1 MSEDTIENLKSMNNF
16 LSDVPDIFSPTNID
30 NIENEFKNESK
41 EEPPIKQPIKFILTK
56 QDTPSVSFLQKK
68 TCLKLND
75 SSTDSD
81 NSNNGRWSKDEQL
94 RFAEAVLNY
103 GNDWK
108 NIQNHVSSRNITQVR
123 SHAQKFLMKLKESNY
138 LLNKGL
144 DQNQSWTKIMNF
156 LKKTLSYDE
165 LKEVLFSVEQ
175 TGQKKIGGKK
185 HKNFKKIKKKE
196 NNQNDD
202 ENQLLDENNTK
213 INHGTNEEYCGI
225 HLYYGK
231 NFLNLDEEEKNY
243 SLKYKMIKKEEEEK
257 ELQKFI
263 ECFNSSSGEITLNSS
278 FEENSYKDDEEEIGY
293 NYLNKANIK
302 YNKYF

>member
-1 MSEDTIENLKSMNNF
+1 MSEDTIDNLNLMNIF
-16 LSDVPDIFSPTNID
+16 LSEVPDIFSQTNID
-30 NIENEFKNESK
+30 NIDNEFKNESK
-41 EEPPIKQPIKFILTK
+41 EEHPIKQPVKFILTK
-56 QDTPSVSFLQKK
+56 QDTPSVSFIQKK

-81 NSNNGRWSKDEQL
+81 NSNNGRWSKEEQKL
-94 RFAEAVLNY
+94 FAEAVLNY

-108 NIQNHVSSRNITQVR
+108 NIQNHVSSRNLTQVR
-123 SHAQKFLMKLKESNY
+123 SHAQKFLMKLKENNF

-156 LKKTLSYDE
+156 LRKTLSYEE
-165 LKEVLFSVEQ
+165 LKEVIFSVEQ
-175 TGQKKIGGKK
+175 TGQKKINKK
-185 HKNFKKIKKKE
+185 HKNLKKIKKKE
-196 NNQNDD
+196 NNQNGN
-202 ENQLLDENNTK
+202 ESHLLDENNTK
-213 INHGTNEEYCGI
+213 INHETNEDI

-231 NFLNLDEEEKNY
+231 NFLNLDKEEENY
-243 SLKYKMIKKEEEEK
+243 NTKYKMIKKEEEEK

-278 FEENSYKDDEEEIGY
+278 FEENSYNKDDEEKIGY
-293 NYLNKANIK
+293 SNFLNKENIK

>member
-41 EEPPIKQPIKFILTK
+41 EEPSIKQPIKFILTK

-156 LKKTLSYDE
+156 LKKTLSHEE

-196 NNQNDD
+196 NNQIDD